1 VALGVI
7 KRCDPR
13 FGATVRNLA
22 AWMMFRKVTVEQFVA
37 ILADAPT
44 GETAEKMKRDLAV
57 EFDEESG
64 NHFDESDEE
73 EEEEEEAVP
82 ESKNDGKE
90 NEPINQSVEEAI
102 NQILDG
108 KSDAFKAK
116 YRSIY
121 CSQLSATKKS
131 GPKFVPPR
139 LDEPAFC
146 MKADNSR
153 IEMNHPA
160 RLPSAKSSTNSR
172 VIRGAEITYV
182 AIQLTKSK
190 DPDARPFSGPKWQC
204 CTTNTCSIHNTLFT
218 FFFTPPGHF
227 LFAPIELLRRHKL
240 I

>member
-1 VALGVI
+1 MI
-7 KRCDPR
+7 
-13 FGATVRNLA
+13 
-22 AWMMFRKVTVEQFVA
+22 FRKVTVEQFVA

-64 NHFDESDEE
+64 NHFGESDEE
-73 EEEEEEAVP
+73 QEEEEA
-82 ESKNDGKE
+82 SIKI
-90 NEPINQSVEEAI
+90 PINQSVEEAI

-204 CTTNTCSIHNTLFT
+204 CTTNTC
-218 FFFTPPGHF
+218 
-227 LFAPIELLRRHKL
+227 LRSSSHRLAIFCLPRLSCCGDTKL

>member
-1 VALGVI
+1 
-7 KRCDPR
+7 
-13 FGATVRNLA
+13 
-22 AWMMFRKVTVEQFVA
+22 MMFRKVTVEQFVA

-57 EFDEESG
+57 EFDEVSG

-73 EEEEEEAVP
+73 EEEEEEVSP

-139 LDEPAFC
+139 LDEPAF
-146 MKADNSR
+146 A
-153 IEMNHPA
+153 
-160 RLPSAKSSTNSR
+160 
-172 VIRGAEITYV
+172 
-182 AIQLTKSK
+182 
-190 DPDARPFSGPKWQC
+190 
-204 CTTNTCSIHNTLFT
+204 
-218 FFFTPPGHF
+218 
-227 LFAPIELLRRHKL
+227 
-240 I
+240 